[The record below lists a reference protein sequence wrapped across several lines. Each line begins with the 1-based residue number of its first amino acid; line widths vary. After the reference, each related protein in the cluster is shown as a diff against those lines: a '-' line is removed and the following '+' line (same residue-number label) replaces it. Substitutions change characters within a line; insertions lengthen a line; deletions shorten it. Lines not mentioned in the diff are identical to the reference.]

1 MCHEVDLDN
10 ISKILVT
17 LVVEVGIRV
26 PLTVYNIWISRNK
39 FIFEGITSVKY
50 QIKISSLLSYK
61 SPNRHLDVHPPPS
74 SVNL

>member
-1 MCHEVDLDN
+1 MCHEVGLDN

-17 LVVEVGIRV
+17 LIVEVGIQV
-26 PLTVYNIWISRNK
+26 PLAVYNIWISRNK
-39 FIFEGITSVKY
+39 FIFEGIIPMKY
-50 QIKISSLLSYK
+50 QITISSLLSYR